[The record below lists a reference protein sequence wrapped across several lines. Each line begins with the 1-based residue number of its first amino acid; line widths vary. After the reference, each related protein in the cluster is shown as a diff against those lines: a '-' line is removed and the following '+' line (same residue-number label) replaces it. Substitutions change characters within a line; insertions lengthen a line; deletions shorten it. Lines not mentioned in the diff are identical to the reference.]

1 MNVYYQISTNE
12 IFTYD
17 YKQVCSTAIGL
28 SSKIRHGA
36 FILFRDTLREHIKNG
51 YVIKLGKL

>member
-1 MNVYYQISTNE
+1 MNVYYQITTDE

-17 YKQVCSTAIGL
+17 YSQICGAAYGIGL
-28 SSKIRHGA
+28 GG
-36 FILFRDTLREHIKNG
+36 LRTPIVFKEDIQIAIKQG